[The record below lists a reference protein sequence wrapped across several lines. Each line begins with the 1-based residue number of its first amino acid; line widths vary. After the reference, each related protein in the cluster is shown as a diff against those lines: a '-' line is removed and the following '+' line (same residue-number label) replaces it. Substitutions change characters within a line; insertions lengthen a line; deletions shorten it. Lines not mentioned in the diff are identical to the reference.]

1 MRQLADHP
9 DLVLKRQAENGQ
21 NTLVCALC
29 DDEAEDA
36 IKSKCHHTFCRLC
49 VQEYIDGFDGFDGEG
64 NPDCPKCHIT
74 LNIDLTQSAVEADY
88 TVVKKNSIIN
98 RIDMSVW
105 RSSTK
110 IEALVEELYKLRS
123 KNHTIKSIVFSQFTS
138 MLQLVEWRLRK
149 AGFKTAMLEGS
160 MTPAQRGA
168 TISHFMENIE
178 TTVFLVSL
186 KAGGVALNLI
196 EASQVFIMDPWWN
209 PSVEWQAADRIHRIG
224 QTRACKVTRLVI
236 EDSIES
242 RILDLQEKKARMIH
256 VSTYNSS
263 PVRSSRILTLTE
275 NLFNRPLSVVI
286 RLQWIS

>member
-21 NTLVCALC
+21 NTLVCAIC
-29 DDEAEDA
+29 DDEAEDV

-49 VQEYIDGFDGFDGEG
+49 VQEYIDGYDGEN
-64 NPDCPKCHIT
+64 NPRCPKCHIL
-74 LNIDLTQSAVEADY
+74 LNIDLTQAAVEVDY

-256 VSTYNSS
+256 VS
-263 PVRSSRILTLTE
+263 
-275 NLFNRPLSVVI
+275 
-286 RLQWIS
+286 ISDPYYLYLGTNGNFVY